1 LSSTPQPVQMW
12 SAGPPPEQAAQVFA
26 PGPGGATRRQWRP
39 HVVSATGSSWGFLP
53 GALFDN
59 GLYCRP
65 DDRGDVVVQVAPPL
79 ICGQEEFDL
88 MEQILRHTLTE
99 AQKLI

>member
-1 LSSTPQPVQMW
+1 MGVELVKDKDTRETFD
-12 SAGPPPEQAAQVFA
+12 PPERDRLV
-26 PGPGGATRRQWRP
+26 R
-39 HVVSATGSSWGFLP
+39 GFLP

-59 GLYCRP
+59 GLYCQP
-65 DDRGDVVVQVAPPL
+65 DDRGDVVVKVAPPL

-99 AQKLI
+99 TQKLI